1 MNEFLNE
8 RKKNMK
14 ELIHLDV
21 EIEYLNERINDLTR
35 LRNSVN
41 NKKMMRSNLA
51 NSNLVFLLG
60 TGYEYD
66 IIPVDYY
73 YAYDF
78 GTILPVEKRKVEW
91 DYVDVSAILNTFNKG
106 EMDLIKAQRKKMTVD
121 TLVQEIVRTHSFDNW
136 TVLREHL
143 KVVSEAIRNEF
154 SNTSKSLKK

>member
-1 MNEFLNE
+1 MNKFLNE
-8 RKKNMK
+8 RKKNIK
-14 ELIHLDV
+14 ELVHLNV
-21 EIEYLNERINDLTR
+21 EIEYLNDRIKDLTR
-35 LRNSVN
+35 LKNEVN
-41 NKKMMRSNLA
+41 NRKLVQSNLA

-106 EMDLIKAQRKKMTVD
+106 EMDPILAKRKSMMVD
-121 TLVQEIVRTHSFDNW
+121 ALVQESVRTHSFDNW
-136 TVLREHL
+136 TVLKEHL
-143 KVVSEAIRNEF
+143 KIVSEAIRNEF